1 MSQQTTG
8 LIFSGVLATFMFW
21 FSKIFTKV
29 SNSAEM
35 STNID
40 VTIVEQ
46 NFMANSKS
54 IFTALYF

>member
-46 NFMANSKS
+46 NFMANSK
-54 IFTALYF
+54 